1 MPTDVSKRLGY
12 GGSAGIYASPIP
24 MCQLL
29 IVGGGMD
36 EAVSPSYIEAYDIPP
51 NTSSRSKML
60 HADGTTAYSG
70 TLNFDVTKAVL
81 DNYITASTLLGR
93 GFSFQMHIHDGTDPW
108 MMQGCLLTSF
118 SITGSAGGLLSASL
132 SYKSITGR
140 EAGFGTP
147 NAYVLNYTS
156 TPTQQPLGYWWS
168 GNTDV
173 KEWTLTMNQAVDEMY
188 TNQDTIQPKYLRHG
202 LVDYSL
208 DVTTY
213 QPQIHNMIVIAS
225 TSFTLTGVTAA
236 KGYAFNGV
244 TDLGMYSHS
253 FATAAAASAG
263 SAGVIIT

>member
-1 MPTDVSKRLGY
+1 
-12 GGSAGIYASPIP
+12 
-24 MCQLL
+24 
-29 IVGGGMD
+29 MD
-36 EAVSPSYIEAYDIPP
+36 EAVSPSFIESYDIPP
-51 NTSSRSKML
+51 NTSSRSRML

-70 TLNFDVTKAVL
+70 TLNFDATKAVL
-81 DNYITASTLLGR
+81 DNYITVSTLLGR

-108 MMQGCLLTSF
+108 MMQNCLLTSF
-118 SITGSAGGLLSASL
+118 SVSGAPGGLISASL

-140 EAGFGTP
+140 EAGFSTP
-147 NAYVLNYTS
+147 NDYVLNYDVGF
-156 TPTQQPLGYWWS
+156 TPEQQPLGYWWS

-188 TNQDTIQPKYLRHG
+188 TNQNTMIPKYLRHG

-213 QPQIHNMIVIAS
+213 QPQLHNVIIIAS

-253 FATAAAASAG
+253 FTTAAAASAG
-263 SAGVIIT
+263 SDGVILT